1 MRIDSST
8 IGMESARTYS
18 STSSKIK
25 KITITSG
32 RQSFSDGTDAL
43 SGNLFGT
50 DVEGNS
56 QTDKQTKENESTG
69 TQSLGNFIQNTM
81 EEMRAKVQAVRT
93 NSIVEVDLEE
103 TKRHLMEI
111 RQQCLNYLM
120 ELFFPERKYDGFW
133 QSSETGSEEALKD
146 GQTSGSDVYASFG
159 AAVGN
164 ANITT
169 FQYSSQ
175 YYYEEME
182 NTAFSTQGTVRCAD
196 GREISFNLN
205 VEMSRRF
212 QEYYEENVTIA
223 QVNLCD
229 PLVINLE
236 GNIAEL
242 SDQTFYFDI
251 DADGEDDEISRL
263 TASSGFLA
271 LDKDENGVIND
282 GSELFGAKSGDGFA
296 DLAAFDEDGNGF
308 IDEGDSIWN
317 KLKIWIMDENGEQQL
332 YSLADKGVGAICL
345 MNAGTDFSL
354 TNRANETNG
363 IIRKTGFFLF
373 ENGNAGTVQHVDLV
387 KHDKEIAV
395 KQALAGRKYDQAIYG
410 AVV

>member
-18 STSSKIK
+18 SVSSKIK
-25 KITITSG
+25 KITITNG
-32 RQSFSDGTDAL
+32 RQSLSDGTDAL
-43 SGNLFGT
+43 FGNLLGT

-56 QTDKQTKENESTG
+56 QTDKQTKESESTG

-103 TKRHLMEI
+103 AKRHLNEI

-120 ELFFPERKYDGFW
+120 ELFFPERSGNDFW
-133 QSSETGSEEALKD
+133 KSSETAGSEELSAE
-146 GQTSGSDVYASFG
+146 QTSGSDVYAAFQS
-159 AAVGN
+159 AAGS

-175 YYYEEME
+175 YYYEETE
-182 NTAFSTQGTVRCAD
+182 NTSFTTQGTVRCAD
-196 GREISFNLN
+196 GREINFNLN
-205 VEMSRRF
+205 VEMSRSF
-212 QEYYEENVTIA
+212 QQYYEENVTIA

-251 DADGEDDEISRL
+251 DADGVEDEISRL
-263 TASSGFLA
+263 TAASGFLA

-282 GSELFGAKSGDGFA
+282 GSELFGAKSGDGFG

-332 YSLADKGVGAICL
+332 YSLAEKGVGAICL
-345 MNAGTDFSL
+345 MNANTDFTL
-354 TNRANETNG
+354 TGENNGTNG
-363 IIRKTGFFLF
+363 VIRKTGFFLF
-373 ENGNAGTVQHVDLV
+373 EDGNAGTVQHVDLA
-387 KHDKEIAV
+387 KHDREQTAR
-395 KQALAGRKYDQAIYG
+395 QALAGQRYDQAIYG
-410 AVV
+410 AAV

>member
-18 STSSKIK
+18 STSSRIK
-25 KITITSG
+25 KITITNG
-32 RQSFSDGTDAL
+32 RQSLSDGTDAL
-43 SGNLFGT
+43 FGNLLGT
-50 DVEGNS
+50 DVEGNA
-56 QTDKQTKENESTG
+56 QTDKQTKENGSTG
-69 TQSLGNFIQNTM
+69 TQSLGDFIQTTM
-81 EEMRAKVQAVRT
+81 EEMRAKVQAVRS
-93 NSIVEVDLEE
+93 NRIADVDLEE
-103 TKRHLMEI
+103 TKKHLMEI

-120 ELFFPERKYDGFW
+120 QLFFPERVGNDFW
-133 QSSETGSEEALKD
+133 QSAESVEGQGEGIS
-146 GQTSGSDVYASFG
+146 QTSGSDVLSSLQ
-159 AAVGN
+159 AAAAGVN
-164 ANITT
+164 MTT

-175 YYYEEME
+175 YYYEETE

-196 GREISFNLN
+196 GREINFNLN
-205 VEMSRRF
+205 VEMSCSF

-242 SDQTFYFDI
+242 SDQTFFFDI
-251 DADGEDDEISRL
+251 DADGVEDEISRL
-263 TASSGFLA
+263 NAASGFLA

-282 GSELFGAKSGDGFA
+282 GSELFGAKSGNGFE

-332 YSLADKGVGAICL
+332 YSLAEKGVGAICL
-345 MNAGTDFSL
+345 MNAGTDFTL
-354 TNRANETNG
+354 TGEANETNG
-363 IIRKTGFFLF
+363 VIRKTGFFLF
-373 ENGNAGTVQHVDLV
+373 ENGNAGTVQHVDLA
-387 KHDKEIAV
+387 KHDRELSAKR
-395 KQALAGRKYDQAIYG
+395 ALAESRYEQAVYG
-410 AVV
+410 AAV

>member
-69 TQSLGNFIQNTM
+69 PQSLGNFIQNTM

-133 QSSETGSEEALKD
+133 QSSETGSGEALKD

-205 VEMSRRF
+205 VEMSRSF

-223 QVNLCD
+223 QVDLCD

-251 DADGEDDEISRL
+251 DADGEEDEISRL

>member
-32 RQSFSDGTDAL
+32 RQSFSDGTGAL

-159 AAVGN
+159 ATMGN

-205 VEMSRRF
+205 VEMSRSF

-251 DADGEDDEISRL
+251 DADGEEDEISRL

-354 TNRANETNG
+354 TNRANETDG

-395 KQALAGRKYDQAIYG
+395 KQALAGRKYEQAIYG